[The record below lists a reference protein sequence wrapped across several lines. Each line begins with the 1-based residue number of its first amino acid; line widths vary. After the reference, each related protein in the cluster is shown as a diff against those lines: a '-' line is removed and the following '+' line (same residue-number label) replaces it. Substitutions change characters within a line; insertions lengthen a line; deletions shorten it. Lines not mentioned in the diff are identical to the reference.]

1 VQKSRLND
9 ASKIRAITVTINK
22 MGIVKKMITVMVV
35 NKVKAIATTVDS
47 MIKVKNNKV
56 SKIVG
61 MIVVS
66 KRTNVQIRLDH
77 ALTSKPVQLL

>member
-1 VQKSRLND
+1 MVENQ
-9 ASKIRAITVTINK
+9 
-22 MGIVKKMITVMVV
+22 VKET
-35 NKVKAIATTVDS
+35 ATTVVL

-61 MIVVS
+61 MTAAS